1 MLTLNQAVALVAPHM
16 GKDKALP
23 ILNVIRVQN
32 GTLAASDRYT
42 MARAYVGQ
50 PTDVPEATYDGDP
63 FDAPAWTLD
72 TASDGYLT
80 PEDVKAK
87 PVKIRANTITFAN
100 GSTKPL
106 QTENP
111 ASTDYPPLEKL
122 IDGFTPLVPAESTD
136 EPANEPT
143 NEPTNTPYGTLSFN
157 PEYLARFAVTVPGA
171 AYPAGYETFSR
182 RHRNEKP
189 TVTITLPLLNFS
201 MVKVTLG
208 SFTEAEYVGLIIP
221 LRKTV

>member
-16 GKDKALP
+16 SKDKTLP
-23 ILNVIRVQN
+23 ILNLIRVQS
-32 GTLAASDRYT
+32 GTLAATDRYT

-106 QTENP
+106 ATQP
-111 ASTDYPPLEKL
+111 PQGDDYPPLEKL
-122 IDGFTPLVPAESTD
+122 IDRFTPLVPAE
-136 EPANEPT
+136 PANG
-143 NEPTNTPYGTLSFN
+143 PTNTPYGTLSFD
-157 PEYLARFAVTVPGA
+157 PTYLARFTVTVPGV

-182 RHRNEKP
+182 RHRNDRP
-189 TVTITLPLLNFS
+189 TVVLVLPNTAKKP
-201 MVKVTLG
+201 VKVLLADFPE
-208 SFTEAEYVGLIIP
+208 SEYVGLIVPIT
-221 LRKTV
+221 RAV

>member
-1 MLTLNQAVALVAPHM
+1 MLTLNQAIALTAPHR
-16 GKDKALP
+16 DKPNGTLP
-23 ILNVIRVQN
+23 QLSLIRVQN
-32 GTLAASDRYT
+32 GTLAATDRYT

-106 QTENP
+106 ATQP
-111 ASTDYPPLEKL
+111 PQGGDYPYPSLEKL
-122 IDGFTPLVPAESTD
+122 IDRFTPLIPAE
-136 EPANEPT
+136 PA
-143 NEPTNTPYGTLSFN
+143 NEPTNTPYGTLSFD
-157 PEYLARFAVTVPGA
+157 PTYLARFTVTVPGV

-182 RHRNEKP
+182 RHRNERP
-189 TVTITLPLLNFS
+189 SVTFTLPDTAKKP
-201 MVKVTLG
+201 VKVLLADFPE
-208 SFTEAEYVGLIIP
+208 SEYVGLIVPII
-221 LRKTV
+221 RTV